1 MPKFYTL
8 SKEQVINCTLDE
20 AWAFFSS
27 PRNLKEIAPDYLGFE
42 ITTPDLAAKTILID
56 EKSKDNSAKTYDQKR
71 SQLILSRPLD
81 KMYQGQIISYR
92 VSPLLGI
99 KMNWMTEINH
109 VEHKKYFVDNQ
120 RFGPYTMWHH
130 QHWFE
135 EVPNGVKMKDIITYV
150 MPFGPL
156 GRLAHWLFVRKKLEG
171 IFEYRTVVTDRLF
184 GEMK

>member
-20 AWAFFSS
+20 AWEFFSS
-27 PRNLKEIAPDYLGFE
+27 PRNLKEITPDYLGFE
-42 ITTPDLAAKTILID
+42 ITSPDLA
-56 EKSKDNSAKTYDQKR
+56 
-71 SQLILSRPLD
+71 D
-81 KMYQGQIISYR
+81 KMYEGQIISYK

-99 KMNWMTEINH
+99 KMNWMTEITH

-150 MPFGPL
+150 MPLGPL
-156 GRLAHWLFVRKKLEG
+156 GQIAHSLFVRKKLEG

-184 GEMK
+184 GAMK

>member
-1 MPKFYTL
+1 MAKFYTL

-20 AWAFFSS
+20 AWDFFSS
-27 PRNLKEIAPDYLGFE
+27 PRNLKEITPDYLGFE
-42 ITTPDLAAKTILID
+42 ITSPDLA
-56 EKSKDNSAKTYDQKR
+56 
-71 SQLILSRPLD
+71 D

-150 MPFGPL
+150 MPLGPL
-156 GRLAHWLFVRKKLEG
+156 GRIAHWLFVRKKLEG
-171 IFEYRTVVTDRLF
+171 IFDYRTVVTDRLF
-184 GEMK
+184 GEMS

>member
-1 MPKFYTL
+1 MAKFYTL

-20 AWAFFSS
+20 AWDFFSS
-27 PRNLKEIAPDYLGFE
+27 PRNLKEITPDYLGFE
-42 ITTPDLAAKTILID
+42 ITSPDLA
-56 EKSKDNSAKTYDQKR
+56 
-71 SQLILSRPLD
+71 D

-109 VEHKKYFVDNQ
+109 VEHKQYFVDNQ

-150 MPFGPL
+150 MPLGPFG
-156 GRLAHWLFVRKKLEG
+156 RIAHWLFVRKKLEG

-184 GEMK
+184 GKMK

>member
-1 MPKFYTL
+1 MAKFYTL

-20 AWAFFSS
+20 AWDFFSS
-27 PRNLKEIAPDYLGFE
+27 PRNLKEITPDYLGFE
-42 ITTPDLAAKTILID
+42 ITSPDLA
-56 EKSKDNSAKTYDQKR
+56 
-71 SQLILSRPLD
+71 D
-81 KMYQGQIISYR
+81 KMYQGQIISYK

-109 VEHKKYFVDNQ
+109 VEDKKYFVDNQ

-150 MPFGPL
+150 MPLGPL
-156 GRLAHWLFVRKKLEG
+156 GRIAHWLFVRKKLEG
-171 IFEYRTVVTDRLF
+171 IFDYRTIVTDRLF

>member
-1 MPKFYTL
+1 MAKFYTL

-20 AWAFFSS
+20 AWDFFSS
-27 PRNLKEIAPDYLGFE
+27 PRNLKEITPDYLGFE
-42 ITTPDLAAKTILID
+42 ITSPNLA
-56 EKSKDNSAKTYDQKR
+56 
-71 SQLILSRPLD
+71 D

-109 VEHKKYFVDNQ
+109 VEDKKYFVDNQ

-150 MPFGPL
+150 MPLGPL
-156 GRLAHWLFVRKKLEG
+156 GRIAHWLFVRKKLEG
-171 IFEYRTVVTDRLF
+171 IFEYRKIVTDRLF
-184 GEMK
+184 GETKV